1 MRHNSALQVLLLSY
15 YQQGVGQL
23 VGCCRD
29 KAFTCEFYLI
39 QARHMEP
46 FIWAARRRASS
57 LKRIAPW
64 AGGQM
69 SLQRL
74 KAVVKEQKQKWKTET

>member
-1 MRHNSALQVLLLSY
+1 MHKETNSREKPDKQTEKVPTETTYATQSTTAHAFAELL
-15 YQQGVGQL
+15 QGVGQL

-46 FIWAARRRASS
+46 FI
-57 LKRIAPW
+57 
-64 AGGQM
+64 
-69 SLQRL
+69 
-74 KAVVKEQKQKWKTET
+74 

>member
-1 MRHNSALQVLLLSY
+1 MEKSLPCVLLRIHL
-15 YQQGVGQL
+15 QHNPLLLRAFVELLLGVGQL

-46 FIWAARRRASS
+46 FI
-57 LKRIAPW
+57 
-64 AGGQM
+64 
-69 SLQRL
+69 
-74 KAVVKEQKQKWKTET
+74 

>member
-1 MRHNSALQVLLLSY
+1 
-15 YQQGVGQL
+15 
-23 VGCCRD
+23 
-29 KAFTCEFYLI
+29 
-39 QARHMEP
+39 MEP
-46 FIWAARRRASS
+46 FIWAARRQASS